1 MSELKDM
8 RAIVLAAG
16 LGTRMRPLTDHIP
29 KAMVQVGDKR
39 LIDHVLDW
47 MGDAGLSDA
56 VVNTHYLA
64 PILEAHLSTRT
75 YPHITLS
82 HEEILLETGG
92 GIFKALPLLGTKPFF
107 SANSDTICL
116 NGKTHA
122 LQRLYDA
129 WDDAAMDALLLL
141 HPVADAVGY
150 DGTGDFHLRDDGAL
164 VRKRVGESAPYV
176 FTGIQMIHPRL
187 FAVIPQQEPF
197 SMNLLYNRGMR
208 EDGSLPRIKAIVHDG
223 KWLHVGDPAAVALA
237 EQYL

>member
-1 MSELKDM
+1 MSDLKDM

-16 LGTRMRPLTDHIP
+16 LGTRMRPLTDHAP

-47 MGDAGLSDA
+47 IGDAGLSDA

-75 YPHITLS
+75 HPRITLS

-92 GIFKALPLLGTKPFF
+92 GIFKALPLLGAQPFF

-116 NGKTHA
+116 NGKTPA
-122 LQRLYDA
+122 LQRLYDV

-150 DGTGDFHLRDDGAL
+150 DGAGDFHLRDDGAL
-164 VRKRVGESAPYV
+164 VRKRAGESAPYV

-187 FAVIPQQEPF
+187 FADAPQHEPF
-197 SMNLLYNRGMR
+197 SMNLLYNRGIQ
-208 EDGSLPRIKAIVHDG
+208 EDGRLSRIKAIVHDG